1 MSTCSFSEFV
11 VVLSKRARGFCRPD
25 QIKGA
30 EAGLVAEA
38 LATWES
44 EAGGSRVQAF
54 SELP

>member
-1 MSTCSFSEFV
+1 M
-11 VVLSKRARGFCRPD
+11 LSKRARGFCRPD